1 MDKSYYNFLYYII
14 PTLCTVIIS
23 FSIVKI
29 FSYRINDSI
38 GTTAIIVSSI
48 ILLLYYSIIELVLQ
62 INQIIRIV
70 IQKYIGSTNKKR
82 TLSELVERNKA
93 EIDNKYT
100 DLRNMLCDFLQPYIN
115 NSDFELF
122 MTNIQ
127 KFNIIKDDIWYNLK
141 DSELFTLN
149 NENIIKVINS
159 NEKLNANDIKTIGF
173 GIGKIINW
181 QRNKTAILLKVSF
194 AKEFKDLSIKSIIS
208 SLSKNEGE
216 IVKIDNIKEY
226 IS

>member
-29 FSYRINDSI
+29 FPYRINDSI
-38 GTTAIIVSSI
+38 GTTAIIVSL
-48 ILLLYYSIIELVLQ
+48 ILLLYYSIIEHLLQ

-82 TLSELVERNKA
+82 TLSELAERNKA
-93 EIDNKYT
+93 EIDDKYT
-100 DLRNMLCDFLQPYIN
+100 NLRNMLCVFLQPYIN
-115 NSDFELF
+115 YSDFELF

-127 KFNIIKDDIWYNLK
+127 KFDIIKDDIWYNLK
-141 DSELFTLN
+141 DCELSKLN
-149 NENIIKVINS
+149 NDNIIKVINS
-159 NEKLNANDIKTIGF
+159 NEKLNASDIKTIGF

-194 AKEFKDLSIKSIIS
+194 DKEFKDLCIKSIIS
-208 SLSKNEGE
+208 SLSENKGE